1 MKAKKIK
8 TNEKAL
14 KIKRILNAKEN
25 SALGFYEAFK
35 KAAAATKK

>member
-1 MKAKKIK
+1 MKAKKLK
-8 TNEKAL
+8 TNENAK

-25 SALGFYEAFK
+25 SALGFYETLK